1 MDFLINIGAKMNGL
15 TATVM
20 DLLPL
25 LGAAGSILGV
35 GAAILT
41 RAAASQDPAGLFHAL
56 HPTGDEYAA
65 VALGVA
71 VIRAHFLHAQNAAK
85 IEDHAAAIAAAP
97 TPDTQAK

>member
-1 MDFLINIGAKMNGL
+1 MDFIINLGARLNGL

-41 RAAASQDPAGLFHAL
+41 RAAAAHDPAGVFHAVR
-56 HPTGDEYAA
+56 PTADEYAA
-65 VALGVA
+65 VTLGVA

-85 IEDHAAAIAAAP
+85 IEDHAAAIAETKAP
-97 TPDTQAK
+97 